1 MNIKPLERFPFIR
14 TTDVDE
20 MREAI
25 AKTHGDNKL
34 QLPRGAEGFNARGN
48 RCVLPNIVLSYAT
61 FGAVVDQ
68 EFSAFTG
75 FAQQFRVGGN
85 SEILVNRASVQLA
98 PHQSHIV
105 SPGATIKVTHSHD
118 LEHFVLKI
126 DRDALF
132 NKWTALAGRQP
143 RGDLKFEPVADSRT
157 SEAAVSGEDLF
168 SFWVDQLG
176 SSEPSVP
183 PSALAELEQSVIVAF
198 LCANRHD
205 QSRLLDPEPL
215 GTAPWQVRR
224 TEEYIEAHWDQPIT
238 VEALA
243 VAAGASVR
251 SIFHFF
257 KASRGYS
264 PMAFVKQVR
273 LRHARRMLMMAD
285 ETTSVTG
292 VAFDCGFTNLG
303 HFAKDYGK
311 CFGELPSETLNRT
324 KVQPLGLPEDCVG
337 QLVNA
342 EAQTPPIGSGRL
354 FRASF
359 FLEPDQR
366 GGQVPG

>member
-1 MNIKPLERFPFIR
+1 MSIEPLDRFPFIR

-34 QLPRGAEGFNARGN
+34 QLHRGAEGFHARGN
-48 RCVLPNIVLSYAT
+48 RRVLHNIVLSYAT

-75 FAQQFRVGGN
+75 FAQQFRIRGS
-85 SEILVNRASVQLA
+85 SEIIVDRAPVQLA
-98 PHQSHIV
+98 SHQSHIV

-126 DRDALF
+126 DRDALS
-132 NKWTALAGRQP
+132 NKWTALTGREP
-143 RGDLKFEPVADSRT
+143 RRDLKFEPVADSRT
-157 SEAAVSGEDLF
+157 PEGTYLRRLF
-168 SFWVDQLG
+168 MFLVDQLG
-176 SSEPSVP
+176 SSERSIP
-183 PSALAELEQSVIVAF
+183 PLALAELEQSVIVSF
-198 LCANRHD
+198 LCANLHD
-205 QSRLLDPEPL
+205 EIHLLDRESM
-215 GTAPWQVRR
+215 GAAPWQVRR
-224 TEEYIEAHWDQPIT
+224 AEEYIEAHWDQPIT

-243 VAAGASVR
+243 VATGASAR

-257 KASRGYS
+257 KASRGYA
-264 PMAFVKQVR
+264 PMVFVKQVR
-273 LRHARRMLMMAD
+273 LRHARRMLMMPDKA
-285 ETTSVTG
+285 TSVTS

-324 KVQPLGLPEDCVG
+324 KGAAVRPTGRPR
-337 QLVNA
+337 
-342 EAQTPPIGSGRL
+342 SGKL
-354 FRASF
+354 
-359 FLEPDQR
+359 
-366 GGQVPG
+366 

>member
-1 MNIKPLERFPFIR
+1 
-14 TTDVDE
+14 

-34 QLPRGAEGFNARGN
+34 QLHRGAEGFHARGN
-48 RCVLPNIVLSYAT
+48 RRVLHNIVLSYAT

-75 FAQQFRVGGN
+75 FGQQFRIRGT
-85 SEILVNRASVQLA
+85 SEILVDRAPVQLA
-98 PHQSHIV
+98 PYQSHIL
-105 SPGATIKVTHSHD
+105 SPGPTIKVTHSHD

-126 DRDALF
+126 DRDALL
-132 NKWTALAGRQP
+132 NKWTALTGNLP
-143 RGDLKFEPVADSRT
+143 RGDLKFEPVVDSRT
-157 SEAAVSGEDLF
+157 SEATYLRRLLLF
-168 SFWVDQLG
+168 LVDQLS
-176 SSEPSVP
+176 SSEHSVP
-183 PSALAELEQSVIVAF
+183 PLALAELEQSLIVSF

-205 QSRLLDPEPL
+205 ESHLLDLGPV

-224 TEEYIEAHWDQPIT
+224 AEEYIEAHWDQPIT

-243 VAAGASVR
+243 VATGASAR

-257 KASRGYS
+257 KASRRYG
-264 PMAFVKQVR
+264 PMVFVKQVR
-273 LRHARRMLMMAD
+273 LRHARRMLMMPNK
-285 ETTSVTG
+285 TTSVTS

-324 KVQPLGLPEDCVG
+324 KGAAVRPTGRPR
-337 QLVNA
+337 
-342 EAQTPPIGSGRL
+342 SGKL
-354 FRASF
+354 
-359 FLEPDQR
+359 
-366 GGQVPG
+366 